1 MSQLSKLRK
10 SAYQS
15 QNCRCYYCGLPM
27 WCDQQLGAFVADYA
41 ISARL
46 ARLLRCTAEHLQAQQ
61 DGGRNKQSN
70 IAAACLFCN
79 SHRHKGRGNAAPAP
93 EVYKA
98 HITKRMAKGKW
109 HPANGR
115 LRL

>member
-1 MSQLSKLRK
+1 MPKLQRLRTQ
-10 SAYQS
+10 AFHAQRGL
-15 QNCRCYYCGLPM
+15 CCYCGLPM
-27 WCDQQLGAFVADYA
+27 WQASPDELKPFGLCARTVAP
-41 ISARL
+41 
-46 ARLLRCTAEHLQAQQ
+46 LRCTAEHLQAQQ

-79 SHRHKGRGNAAPAP
+79 SHRHKGRANAAPAP